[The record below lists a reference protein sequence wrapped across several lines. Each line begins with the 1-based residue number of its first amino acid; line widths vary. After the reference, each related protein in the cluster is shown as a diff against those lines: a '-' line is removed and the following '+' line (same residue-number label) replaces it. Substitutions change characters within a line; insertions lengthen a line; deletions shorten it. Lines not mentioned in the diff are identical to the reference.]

1 MDLGLEPRKP
11 DSCAHLLNSYMTF
24 HPKFSFWISSWD
36 DTHVCPS
43 QSPVSVLSCLV
54 SRALTRKS
62 WLWDPDQEVPLISS
76 PLFWDSI
83 HNIVPCLSP
92 ASFCVTYKPNK
103 WRTNCRLYMKGGTI
117 LHQSACNLLLVCLF
131 FGLSGGFSFLKM
143 SQGQPET
150 AQPQLNVQGWTLL
163 LLNTANQGM
172 TRFQLQN

>member
-1 MDLGLEPRKP
+1 
-11 DSCAHLLNSYMTF
+11 
-24 HPKFSFWISSWD
+24 
-36 DTHVCPS
+36 
-43 QSPVSVLSCLV
+43 
-54 SRALTRKS
+54 
-62 WLWDPDQEVPLISS
+62 
-76 PLFWDSI
+76 
-83 HNIVPCLSP
+83 
-92 ASFCVTYKPNK
+92 
-103 WRTNCRLYMKGGTI
+103 MKGGTI